1 LGIIVVPLSWLDSI
15 LLPPGSFATDMLPFG
30 RVVVLT
36 DWLVWMVSSL
46 CDIFV
51 TMILPFGNVFVL
63 PDSLDL
69 SFPPLLETVETTM
82 FPLDSVEVL
91 TVGVECMLP
100 KDGENVRT
108 TMLPLGNVEVLING
122 VGVTALTPD
131 DVGTTITTTPP
142 LGRVVVV
149 LISDLEPLADCMGTS
164 RLPFGNVT
172 VLLIWPV
179 FVALGTVIVIVPPLG
194 KAAEL
199 AIWLCS
205 ALLPLEV
212 CGEMSPPPLEEIA
225 TATLPFGRLVL
236 LTGMIS
242 PV

>member
-1 LGIIVVPLSWLDSI
+1 
-15 LLPPGSFATDMLPFG
+15 
-30 RVVVLT
+30 
-36 DWLVWMVSSL
+36 
-46 CDIFV
+46 
-51 TMILPFGNVFVL
+51 MILPFGNVFVL
-63 PDSLDL
+63 LDSLDL

-91 TVGVECMLP
+91 TVGVDWTLL

-108 TMLPLGNVEVLING
+108 TTLPLGNVEVLING

-131 DVGTTITTTPP
+131 DVGTTTTTTPP

-149 LISDLEPLADCMGTS
+149 LVSDLEPLADCMETT

-172 VLLIWPV
+172 VLLIWAV
-179 FVALGTVIVIVPPLG
+179 FVALGTVTVIVPPLG
-194 KAAEL
+194 KVAGL
-199 AIWLCS
+199 AIRLCS

-212 CGEMSPPPLEEIA
+212 CGEMTPLPLDEVA
-225 TATLPFGRLVL
+225 TATLPFGRIVL
-236 LTGMIS
+236 LTGMVS